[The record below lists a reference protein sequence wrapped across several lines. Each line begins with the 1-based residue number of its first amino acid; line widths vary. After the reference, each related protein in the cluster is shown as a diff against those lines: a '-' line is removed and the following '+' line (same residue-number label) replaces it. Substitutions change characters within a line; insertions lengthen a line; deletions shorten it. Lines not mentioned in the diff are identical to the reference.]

1 MLYKKTNLSNHSK
14 SLDIP
19 KEVTFLS
26 GILGFPGIH
35 QKVVQRQK
43 LVNENSGIVL
53 VVSFESQVN
62 N

>member
-19 KEVTFLS
+19 KEIIFLS
-26 GILGFPGIH
+26 GLLGFPGIH
-35 QKVVQRQK
+35 QKAAQWQK

-53 VVSFESQVN
+53 VVNF
-62 N
+62 